1 MMSFLDELIT
11 QRRSIRQY
19 GPETPPEA
27 WIEQMLNLAAQ
38 APSSGN
44 TQPVR
49 FIRVSSPEVK
59 ASLHQAMESS
69 RERFLQA
76 SAGCSKPKNLKNWI
90 NAYYRFSAFMF
101 QAPVLFAVG
110 TVAPSL
116 GLSRRLA
123 EAGVIQPG
131 KRWETDAD
139 IAVGLALQNFTLKG
153 QELGLGSCILTVPL
167 VFISRIEEI
176 LSVTDVT
183 IKCLIIVGFPAEKPR
198 TPKKKGGADISR
210 QI

>member
-1 MMSFLDELIT
+1 MMSSLDELII
-11 QRRSIRQY
+11 QRRSIRKY
-19 GPETPPEA
+19 APTVPPAA
-27 WIEQMLNLAAQ
+27 WIEQMLELASH
-38 APSSGN
+38 APSSSN
-44 TQPVR
+44 SQPVR
-49 FIRVSSPEVK
+49 FIRINAPEIK
-59 ASLHQAMESS
+59 ASLRRAMEAG
-69 RERFLQA
+69 RDRFLQTAA
-76 SAGCSKPKNLKNWI
+76 SSIKPKNLKNWI
-90 NAYYRFSAFMF
+90 NAYYRFAEFLLE
-101 QAPVLFAVG
+101 APVLFAVG

-176 LSVTDVT
+176 LGVTDVT
-183 IKCLIIVGFPAEKPR
+183 IKCLLTVGFPAEKPR
-198 TPKKKGGADISR
+198 MPKKKGGADISR